1 MEVQDNI
8 LLIVG
13 FPQGILLQQLGHH
26 PIRLLNIIITLISN
40 NNLLIIKWYEKRPS
54 HLKVETGPHGKKNQQ
69 QLNVDYNFDH

>member
-1 MEVQDNI
+1 MGWFSPSRPSPYLSALGRNPCARGHKVLMEVQDNI

-40 NNLLIIKWYEKRPS
+40 NNLLIIK
-54 HLKVETGPHGKKNQQ
+54 
-69 QLNVDYNFDH
+69 